1 MQPSETNAP
10 RSTSGVT
17 GPPVFIHGDLAREN
31 RPEPL
36 PPLNELSIIQHALDK
51 GITGEQLTL
60 FTNSIAKIEERKAAR
75 VFADAITAF
84 QRDCPQIEKIK
95 EGGKTND
102 SDRAAYHYAPYEHLM
117 SVAGP
122 HMSRNGIVPTFTFD
136 DGPPGFIKVTCRIR
150 VGIHQEPTTLTL
162 PIPQGNRL
170 VNASQLMGQAL
181 SYAKRY
187 AISAAL
193 NIVTK
198 DEDKDGADLLDTL
211 IAEEVE
217 EIESELED
225 RGDDNSKSLF
235 LSYASKKAGRTI
247 EAIEN
252 IPRSMYGVVM
262 NGLKTTSP
270 KPGSPAAK
278 RAAEAKKGA
287 K

>member
-1 MQPSETNAP
+1 MQPAVVIEQ
-10 RSTSGVT
+10 
-17 GPPVFIHGDLAREN
+17 D

-36 PPLNELSIIQHALDK
+36 PPLNPLALIQ
-51 GITGEQLTL
+51 Q
-60 FTNSIAKIEERKAAR
+60 
-75 VFADAITAF
+75 AITAGMDPDKLGKLMELEERWTRNRAAETFAQAITDF
-84 QRDCPQIEKIK
+84 QRSCPQIEKVK

-102 SDRAAYHYAPYEHLM
+102 SDKAAYHYAPYEHLM

-217 EIESELED
+217 EIEAELLD
-225 RGDDNSKSLF
+225 RGDENSKSPF

-252 IPRSMYGVVM
+252 IPRSMFGVVM

-278 RAAEAKKGA
+278 RAAESKKGG